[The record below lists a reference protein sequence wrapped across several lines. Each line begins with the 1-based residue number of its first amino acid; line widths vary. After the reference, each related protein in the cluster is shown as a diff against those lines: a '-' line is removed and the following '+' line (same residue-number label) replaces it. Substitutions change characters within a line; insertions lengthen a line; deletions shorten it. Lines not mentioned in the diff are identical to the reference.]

1 MLKKVDL
8 LFLLKWCVLLISTP
22 VFSQKVFYKS
32 NFVWDDFKSQEITAT
47 ITIANNSIL
56 FDAPNDTLYAIDKKE
71 RNIQWKIPSAKK
83 CKTAPFLYN
92 TSFFYGNNE
101 EGLSR
106 VSQFDLDTGKK
117 IKDLPFLSLKS
128 KPHFLNTMMYCT
140 ALADGGKLIAY
151 NLEENKIL
159 WQQNIGFGVE
169 AQPVYLKDKIIAN
182 AEDDNWFEIDYNGNF
197 PKTKSKK
204 YIYLD
209 TTQFFIKEYK
219 FLTHDGKE
227 VNHEFLKKN
236 KLANYDYLTK
246 NSETNT
252 FILTENQLLVL
263 GNNRKTVLKLNLETE
278 FPIDNFDPDLYTAI
292 LTATLEN
299 VWFSFQNKLIHYDF
313 KNKKLLRKIN
323 LSKWNPHQTL
333 LENRTIWLISKNNGQ
348 VYALDFEPSQ
358 RKADEIEARAKM
370 DFERFRCDVPDQKMI
385 EAARAA
391 QEKYKNKK

>member
-151 NLEENKIL
+151 NLEENKMGHI
-159 WQQNIGFGVE
+159 
-169 AQPVYLKDKIIAN
+169 
-182 AEDDNWFEIDYNGNF
+182 NF
-197 PKTKSKK
+197 MG
-204 YIYLD
+204 
-209 TTQFFIKEYK
+209 IKQK
-219 FLTHDGKE
+219 
-227 VNHEFLKKN
+227 V
-236 KLANYDYLTK
+236 
-246 NSETNT
+246 
-252 FILTENQLLVL
+252 
-263 GNNRKTVLKLNLETE
+263 
-278 FPIDNFDPDLYTAI
+278 FPF
-292 LTATLEN
+292 
-299 VWFSFQNKLIHYDF
+299 
-313 KNKKLLRKIN
+313 
-323 LSKWNPHQTL
+323 
-333 LENRTIWLISKNNGQ
+333 
-348 VYALDFEPSQ
+348 
-358 RKADEIEARAKM
+358 
-370 DFERFRCDVPDQKMI
+370 
-385 EAARAA
+385 
-391 QEKYKNKK
+391 

>member
-169 AQPVYLKDKIIAN
+169 AQPVYLKDKIVAN
-182 AEDDNWFEIDYNGNF
+182 AEEDNWFEIDYKGNF
-197 PKTKSKK
+197 LNTKSKK
-204 YIYLD
+204 PIYLD
-209 TTQFFIKEYK
+209 TTRYFIKEYK

-227 VNHEFLKKN
+227 ITADFLKKN
-236 KLANYDYLTK
+236 KLSHSDYQTKTNDNYTV
-246 NSETNT
+246 
-252 FILTENQLLVL
+252 IVTEKQLLTL
-263 GNNRKTVLKLNLETE
+263 TNNRKKVLQLALEKE
-278 FPIDNFDPDLYTAI
+278 FPTKNFDQNAFSGIVVLQT
-292 LTATLEN
+292 ES
-299 VWFSFQNKLIHYDF
+299 VWLCYQNFLIHYDF
-313 KNKKLLRKIN
+313 THQKRLRKVD
-323 LSKWNPHQTL
+323 LTQWNPHQL
-333 LENRTIWLISKNNGQ
+333 IVENRTIWLLSKNDGQ
-348 VYALDFEPSQ
+348 LYGLDFEPNQ
-358 RKADEIEARAKM
+358 RTADEIEVKANHYKCI
-370 DFERFRCDVPDQKMI
+370 EPDPKMI
-385 EAARAA
+385 EAAKAA
-391 QEKYKNKK
+391 QEKFKNKK